1 MVQQRFDAREVFPPD
16 PAHGGEVALYGE
28 SSGGCG
34 SAASRDLDMLK
45 LLELTNRGELRLDV
59 AHTHSLSARTENKPH
74 SLSARTENKRMRR
87 VLWR

>member
-1 MVQQRFDAREVFPPD
+1 
-16 PAHGGEVALYGE
+16 
-28 SSGGCG
+28 
-34 SAASRDLDMLK
+34 MLK